1 MKLDPDAERP
11 LENPGGPVSG
21 DRTDDQQVSAP
32 EMLTVIQPPR
42 AWMPVDGRELWGY
55 RELLFFLTW
64 RDVKV
69 RYKQTAFGASWA
81 VLQPF
86 LMMVVFSLF
95 FGRLGGIPSD
105 GLPYPL
111 FSFAALVPWTFFA
124 HGLAEGAS
132 SVVGSQQLITKIYF
146 PRLLIPTATVLSGL
160 VDFAIAFAIL
170 LCMMAYY
177 GIVPTMRILWVPP
190 LLLLALISALGAA
203 LWLSALNVKYRD
215 VRYALPFLTQL
226 WLFATP
232 IAYPSSLLESPWRTV
247 YALNPMAGVIEGF
260 RWALLDTRTAPGP
273 MLLASS
279 LAAIALL
286 IGGALYFRRMEV
298 TFADIV

>member
-1 MKLDPDAERP
+1 
-11 LENPGGPVSG
+11 
-21 DRTDDQQVSAP
+21 
-32 EMLTVIQPPR
+32 MLTVIQPPR

>member
-1 MKLDPDAERP
+1 MKLGSDAP
-11 LENPGGPVSG
+11 SPV
-21 DRTDDQQVSAP
+21 DRTDDQQVSVP
-32 EMLTVIQPPR
+32 DNVTVIQPAR
-42 AWMPVDGRELWGY
+42 AWIPVDGRELWAY

-124 HGLAEGAS
+124 HGLSEGAGS
-132 SVVGSQQLITKIYF
+132 LVGSQQLITKIYF

-160 VDFAIAFAIL
+160 IDFAIAFAML
-170 LCMMAYY
+170 LCMMAFY
-177 GIVPTMRILWVPP
+177 GIVPTTRMLWVPP
-190 LLLLALISALGAA
+190 LLLLALISALGVA

-215 VRYALPFLTQL
+215 VRYALPFLIQL

-232 IAYPSSLLESPWRTV
+232 IAYPSSLLEYPWRTV

-279 LAAIALL
+279 AAAIALL